1 MHRKSVLR
9 ARAGHGAAV
18 ASIALALF
26 WGSAAAAQDTPST
39 TDASAE
45 SSANDSDTIIVTG
58 SRIARSTFDTP
69 SPVTVLGSEQLEQT
83 QVTNIGEAVAE
94 IPAFRPSNNP
104 STNGFG
110 SFNVGAQ
117 IVNLRGLGVTRNL
130 VLVDGRRFA
139 PTLKLASAP
148 LFVTLKTSSDASTSM
163 PRQVNVRPAR
173 TFQACMAGVFS

>member
-104 STNGFG
+104 STIGFG
-110 SFNVGAQ
+110 SFFCITKKRALRAG
-117 IVNLRGLGVTRNL
+117 ILLRG
-130 VLVDGRRFA
+130 GRSFGLRSPGA
-139 PTLKLASAP
+139 
-148 LFVTLKTSSDASTSM
+148 
-163 PRQVNVRPAR
+163 
-173 TFQACMAGVFS
+173 